1 VSSSDRPARRDYY
14 TGNAGQWL
22 VRVSAIDGLA
32 PGSYVDLVR
41 VNGSILVIE
50 TVQGDEAGCASDDL
64 RIERRDADRVNLYC
78 RGEFLVGLEKAEDPA
93 PVPVPGEWLRRK
105 LGRPSAPPLP
115 IVSLE
120 SLLPVADRQMTLQN
134 P

>member
-1 VSSSDRPARRDYY
+1 M
-14 TGNAGQWL
+14 
-22 VRVSAIDGLA
+22 
-32 PGSYVDLVR
+32 
-41 VNGSILVIE
+41 IE

-134 P
+134 H